1 VEESV
6 AQEEVQ
12 RLRAQLYEMRSSQI
26 DSILNLVTDHGKTLS
41 TLSTDV
47 AIVKERTETLSPLN
61 DRMNV
66 MERFQ
71 WKLLALAGAMG
82 TLAAFLGWMFPRGRM

>member
-71 WKLLALAGAMG
+71 WKLLALAAAMG